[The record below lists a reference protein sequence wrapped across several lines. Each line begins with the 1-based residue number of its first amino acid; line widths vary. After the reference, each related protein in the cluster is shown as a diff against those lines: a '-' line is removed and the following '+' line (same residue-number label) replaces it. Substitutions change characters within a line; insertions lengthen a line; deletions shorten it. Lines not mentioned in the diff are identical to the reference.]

1 MYSIQRTTN
10 NINKR
15 KTTAKNFK
23 YEYIYHFLRIIQMQN
38 TQIDFNKRAEFLSLS
53 YNILNAHTV
62 KV

>member
-15 KTTAKNFK
+15 KTTVKNFK